1 MKKVFSLLLIAV
13 FITSC
18 GSLEELLELNVNN
31 DLTENVDVHI
41 PQTQGTAVN
50 YDKTEIVDL
59 STGSFAEYV
68 GKISA
73 IKINSLT
80 YKIKDFVGNSS
91 GVIQAGSLKF
101 DDIVVDEMTNFNI
114 ANAATAGTVF
124 NITDAAVLSQIEST
138 LVNNN
143 SVTLKLTGTVLSD
156 AGDMDFKVEVSMNMT
171 ATINE

>member
-1 MKKVFSLLLIAV
+1 MKKVFSLVLIAI

-31 DLTENVDVHI
+31 DLTESVDVHI

-50 YDKTEIVDL
+50 YNKTETVDL

-80 YKIKDFVGNSS
+80 YKLKEFAGNTA
-91 GVIQAGSLKF
+91 GTIQTGSLKF
-101 DDIVVDEMTNFNI
+101 DNILVDEMTNLNI
-114 ANAATAGTVF
+114 ADAANAGTVF
-124 NITDAAVLSQIEST
+124 SITDAAVLSQM
-138 LVNNN
+138 
-143 SVTLKLTGTVLSD
+143 KLRW
-156 AGDMDFKVEVSMNMT
+156 
-171 ATINE
+171 